1 VCVFVFFFKALLESA
16 VTWLAAHVAIHF
28 QKEEPHAQRPKPHD
42 DAAHNEEKAL
52 IAKIKERKLRVGSG
66 DAHHERHDNVESIVQ
81 AVHGVLLF
89 RKANVESGRRK
100 KEANKSIQRS
110 RSIEIATNK
119 GYE

>member
-1 VCVFVFFFKALLESA
+1 VCIRFFFKALLESA

-42 DAAHNEEKAL
+42 DAAHDEEKSL

-66 DAHHERHDNVESIVQ
+66 DAHHERHDHVESIVQ

-89 RKANVESGRRK
+89 RKANVESGRGK
-100 KEANKSIQRS
+100 KEAIKAFREVEA
-110 RSIEIATNK
+110 RE
-119 GYE
+119 

>member
-1 VCVFVFFFKALLESA
+1 MCVFVFFFKALLESA

-66 DAHHERHDNVESIVQ
+66 DAHHERHDHVESIVQ

-89 RKANVESGRRK
+89 RKANVESGRGK
-100 KEANKSIQRS
+100 KEAIKAFREVEA
-110 RSIEIATNK
+110 RE
-119 GYE
+119 